1 MNPNAI
7 HIMDPN
13 IIQAMRK
20 ILDENQL
27 EKELNERLNQFDKS
41 IQAIRFSANNQL
53 KLKVKGIKEKIPL
66 SMFGDGLI
74 KYLYIVSTFIAN
86 NAKTIYI
93 DEVENG
99 LHFSRMR
106 LLLKNIIDFI
116 NNNKDGNLQ
125 VFMTTH
131 NQEFIEILDQVIRE
145 KDFAHQTK
153 LFCLEQYN
161 GLIVAEPYYGENL
174 SLYFKNSANLF
185 GGKERLKKI
194 TMSKKTLIYTEGK
207 SDKNFLSWCLNVWK
221 NEDHFD
227 QAYFDIIHVES
238 KDKLFSDEFCKRIEN
253 ILKNKNQE
261 YRQVCIIFDADIKKE
276 ENRESDAG
284 FNNKLK
290 HIREKFKEKGTDFPK
305 EQIFLFP
312 NNQDDG
318 DLETLL
324 LKIAKHDEF
333 LKCFEGY
340 LECIKSK
347 EYYKP
352 IKNIRKNMLYAYL
365 EALGLENLTKT
376 NIDVF
381 DSKGKIKSKYEE
393 NYKKLTEEVI
403 DFSSNSLI
411 PLKNFL
417 GQFAK

>member
-1 MNPNAI
+1 MIQSVRIKNFKNFKNTTIDGFTKLNIITGQNNAGKSNLLEALYYLVGKSMHPCTNVLEIYDNIRKEPLTSESKSLMFYGLDTEKKIQITTTLDNNQTLDLQIKFIANEKQKVIESQIIPTVEHAQEFSRLNFTLKKNNKEIYNDHLNITKIPNFPPIPNQSGYNRQFKNFEPSQLQELLPFESTAIITPSDVARKRDIMNPNAI

-99 LHFSRMR
+99 LHFSRMG

-145 KDFAHQTK
+145 KDFVHQTK

-161 GLIVAEPYYGENL
+161 GSIVAEPYYGENL
-174 SLYFKNSANLF
+174 SLYFKNGANLF
-185 GGKERLKKI
+185 GGKER
-194 TMSKKTLIYTEGK
+194 
-207 SDKNFLSWCLNVWK
+207 
-221 NEDHFD
+221 
-227 QAYFDIIHVES
+227 
-238 KDKLFSDEFCKRIEN
+238 
-253 ILKNKNQE
+253 
-261 YRQVCIIFDADIKKE
+261 
-276 ENRESDAG
+276 
-284 FNNKLK
+284 
-290 HIREKFKEKGTDFPK
+290 FKE
-305 EQIFLFP
+305 
-312 NNQDDG
+312 NN
-318 DLETLL
+318 
-324 LKIAKHDEF
+324 
-333 LKCFEGY
+333 
-340 LECIKSK
+340 
-347 EYYKP
+347 
-352 IKNIRKNMLYAYL
+352 
-365 EALGLENLTKT
+365 
-376 NIDVF
+376 
-381 DSKGKIKSKYEE
+381 YE
-393 NYKKLTEEVI
+393 
-403 DFSSNSLI
+403 
-411 PLKNFL
+411 
-417 GQFAK
+417 